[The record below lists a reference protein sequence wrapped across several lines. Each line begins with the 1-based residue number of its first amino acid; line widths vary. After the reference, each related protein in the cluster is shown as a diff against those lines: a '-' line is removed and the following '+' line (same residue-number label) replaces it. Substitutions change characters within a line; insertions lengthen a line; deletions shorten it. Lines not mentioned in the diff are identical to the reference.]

1 MHLYSAG
8 DARPL
13 AARLAAVLA
22 DPPADPMTP
31 DWLAVPSDGMRRWL
45 TLELASRLGASGSGD
60 GVAANFTRAYPG
72 TLRNCVLAADR
83 DPEAADPWSID
94 RLVWEVLG
102 VVDEHPGDRAL
113 VPFADL
119 PPGASRFA
127 SARRLADL
135 FDRYHLHR
143 PDMVRAWAVDRHV
156 DGMGNPIASH
166 AAWQPHL
173 WRLVRRRVGQPSPPE
188 RWPGLLDRL
197 RHGHL
202 DLDLPGRLVLFG
214 FALLP
219 GSDFLELAGAVAEHR
234 DLHLF
239 MLEPAR
245 LDAARLQRSSPLP
258 SRGEPRLRS
267 ADPAAAVEHPLLRSW
282 GRLHRETA
290 LMLADAQAQGG
301 PPPERVDAVP
311 SDPSTVLGRLQ
322 HHIRADTVPDPLP
335 GFDPGDRSLQ
345 FHACYGPTRQVEVL
359 RDAILHLL
367 ASDPGLTEDDVLV
380 LCPALERFAPLVEAV
395 FGPSADRFGIP
406 GGPAGRGDVR
416 GDGQGAPSLR
426 YRIADR
432 SIRRSNP
439 VVGAT
444 TALLELVTGR
454 FDAAGVLDFCSLGP
468 VRERFGFDDEDLAAI
483 GEWVRVTNVRWGLDA
498 SHRVAFGVPETVV
511 TNTWQAAL
519 DRLLLGSAVRD
530 ADFDLGIGDVAPFG
544 CEGSDVETAGRLAE
558 VLWHL
563 GELASQSGEAQTVG
577 AWVGRLDRAVAALFV
592 GPRGSEWQA
601 EAVHRILA
609 EAVDSATSRGAPSSV
624 LLTFTDLRRMLD
636 GRLDSAVGRPDFF
649 RGGVTVT
656 SMTPMRGVP
665 FRVVC
670 LLGMD
675 QWAFAPVPATGDDLA
690 AAAPRIGDGDTRG
703 EARQSLLE
711 AVLAAGD
718 HLLVMHDGRDV
729 RTNQEVPMAVPTAEL
744 FDAASALVEPGLRR
758 DFAARLETV
767 HPRHPFDDRCFAAGA
782 LIPGAPWGF
791 DRTDFRGAEARRNR
805 ARTAPRLVE
814 DPLDPVGGEVIE
826 LARLH
831 SFLRNPAKAFLTQR
845 LEARL
850 PDREEEVSA
859 LLPMDLVGLH
869 GWRVGDRL
877 LKALMAGAGVDEWR
891 RWEQALGTLPPG
903 ALGDRAVAE
912 LVDEVDALVSA
923 ADDHGVSR
931 APGGAVDVGFNLADG
946 TRIVGSVPLQLRAET
961 PGPARVMFTRG
972 KAHHRVAAWLDLMA
986 LVGTD
991 PTTPWRSVVVA
1002 RSPDGKPKSLRIDDL
1017 VPAAEAGEM
1026 RAEAVAALG
1035 VVVDCYRR
1043 GLTEPLPLF
1052 PTFSRAVYDG
1062 KANRAG
1068 WSGGRGFSDGD
1079 DEAVRLV
1086 LGAPD
1091 YEEIMGLEA
1100 RPGDPFRTE
1109 GRVAGFARYLW
1120 DAVERSTREYGTPA
1134 GHEPPEPPAE
1144 LADLR
1149 GRPA

>member
-1 MHLYSAG
+1 MMHLYSAG
-8 DARPL
+8 EARPL

-31 DWLAVPSDGMRRWL
+31 EWLAVPSDGMRRWL

-83 DPEAADPWSID
+83 DPDAADPWSID

-102 VVDEHPGDRAL
+102 VADEHPGDRAL
-113 VPFADL
+113 VPFVDL

-143 PDMVRAWAVDRHV
+143 PDMVRAWAAGRHV
-156 DGMGNPIASH
+156 DGTGRPIASH

-173 WRLVRRRVGQPSPPE
+173 WQLVRRWVGEPSPPE
-188 RWPGLLDRL
+188 RWPDLLDRVRNGDL
-197 RHGHL
+197 G
-202 DLDLPGRLVLFG
+202 LDLPGRLVLFG

-239 MLEPAR
+239 MLEPAH
-245 LDAARLQRSSPLP
+245 LDAARLQRSSPGP
-258 SRGEPRLRS
+258 TRAEPRLRA
-267 ADPAAAVEHPLLRSW
+267 ADPASAVEHPLLRSW

-290 LMLADAQAQGG
+290 LMLADAPAHGG
-301 PPPERVDAVP
+301 PPPELVGASP
-311 SDPSTVLGRLQ
+311 ADPSTVLGRLQ

-335 GFDPGDRSLQ
+335 GFDPADRSLQ

-395 FGPSADRFGIP
+395 FGPSAGRFETPRGSGGGGDDR
-406 GGPAGRGDVR
+406 
-416 GDGQGAPSLR
+416 GAPSLR
-426 YRIADR
+426 YRIADQ

-439 VVGAT
+439 VVGAIT
-444 TALLELVTGR
+444 ELLDLVTGR

-468 VRERFGFDDEDLAAI
+468 VRERFRFDDEDLASI
-483 GEWVRVTNVRWGLDA
+483 GEWVRATNVRWGLDA
-498 SHRVAFGVPETVV
+498 GHRVAFGVPEAVV

-519 DRLLLGSAVRD
+519 DRLLLGSAVHD
-530 ADFDLGIGDVAPFG
+530 ADFNLGIGDVAPFG

-558 VLWHL
+558 VLWRL
-563 GELASQSGEAQTVG
+563 GDLASQSGEAQTVG
-577 AWVGRLDRAVAALFV
+577 TWVGRLDRAVAALFAS
-592 GPRGSEWQA
+592 PRGSEWQA
-601 EAVHRILA
+601 EAVHRIFA
-609 EAVDSATSRGAPSSV
+609 EAADSAISRGAPSSV
-624 LLTFTDLRRMLD
+624 PLTFTDLRRMFD

-656 SMTPMRGVP
+656 SMTPMRWVP

-690 AAAPRIGDGDTRG
+690 AAAPRIGDGDPRG

-711 AVLAAGD
+711 AVLTAGD
-718 HLLVMHDGRDV
+718 HLLVVHDGRDV
-729 RTNQEVPMAVPTAEL
+729 RTNQEVPRAVPTAEL
-744 FDAASALVEPGLRR
+744 FDAASALVEPGQRK
-758 DFAARLETV
+758 DFGAQLETV
-767 HPRHPFDDRCFAAGA
+767 HPRHPFDDRCFAEGA

-791 DRTDFRGAEARRNR
+791 DRTDFRGAEARRSR
-805 ARTAPRLVE
+805 VRTASRFLG
-814 DPLDPVGGEVIE
+814 DPLDPIGGEVIE

-831 SFLRNPAKAFLTQR
+831 AFLRNPAKAFLTQR
-845 LEARL
+845 LETRL
-850 PDREEEVSA
+850 PDRDEEVSA

-877 LKALMAGAGVDEWR
+877 LKALMAGAGVEEWR
-891 RWEQALGTLPPG
+891 QWEQALGTLPPG
-903 ALGDRAVAE
+903 ALGDRAVSE
-912 LVDEVDALVSA
+912 LVEEVFALVSA
-923 ADDHGVSR
+923 ADGHGVSR
-931 APGGAVDVGFNLADG
+931 APGGAFDVGVNLADG

-1002 RSPDGKPKSLRIDDL
+1002 RSPDARPKSIRIDDL
-1017 VPAAEAGEM
+1017 VPSAEAGGM
-1026 RAEAVAALG
+1026 RADAVASLSVA
-1035 VVVDCYRR
+1035 VDCYRR
-1043 GLTEPLPLF
+1043 GMTEPLPLF
-1052 PTFSRAVYDG
+1052 PSFSREVYDG
-1062 KANRAG
+1062 KASRAV
-1068 WSGGRGFSDGD
+1068 WNGRGFRDGD

-1086 LGAPD
+1086 FGAPD
-1091 YEEIMGLEA
+1091 YEEIMGLPA
-1100 RPGDPFRTE
+1100 RPGDPSGTS
-1109 GRVAGFARYLW
+1109 GRVASFARHLW
-1120 DAVERSTREYGTPA
+1120 DAVERSTREYGTPPA
-1134 GHEPPEPPAE
+1134 DEPTGPPAE
-1144 LADLR
+1144 LQAELP

>member
-1 MHLYSAG
+1 MMHLYSAG

-31 DWLAVPSDGMRRWL
+31 EWLAVPSDGMRRWL
-45 TLELASRLGASGSGD
+45 TLELASRLGASGPGD

-72 TLRNCVLAADR
+72 TLRGLVLAAER
-83 DPEAADPWSID
+83 DPAAADPWSID

-102 VVDEHPGDRAL
+102 VADEQPGDRAL
-113 VPFADL
+113 VPFVDL
-119 PPGASRFA
+119 PTGASRFA
-127 SARRLADL
+127 SARRIADL
-135 FDRYHLHR
+135 LDRYHLHR
-143 PDMVRAWAVDRHV
+143 PDMVRAWAAGRHV
-156 DGMGNPIASH
+156 DGTGRPIAPH

-173 WRLVRRRVGQPSPPE
+173 WQLVRRRVGEPSPPE
-188 RWPGLLDRL
+188 RWPGLLDRMRNGDL
-197 RHGHL
+197 A
-202 DLDLPGRLVLFG
+202 LDLPRRLVLFG

-239 MLEPAR
+239 MLEPAH
-245 LDAARLQRSSPLP
+245 LDAPRLLRSGPRP
-258 SRGEPRLRS
+258 TPGQPRLR
-267 ADPAAAVEHPLLRSW
+267 ATDPASAVEHPLLRSW

-290 LMLADAQAQGG
+290 LMLADARARGC
-301 PPPERVDAVP
+301 PPPEPVGTSAAG
-311 SDPSTVLGRLQ
+311 PSTVLGRLQ
-322 HHIRADTVPDPLP
+322 HHIRADTVADPLP
-335 GFDPGDRSLQ
+335 GFEPTDRSIQ

-395 FGPSADRFGIP
+395 FGPSADRLETP
-406 GGPAGRGDVR
+406 RRSGGRRDDR
-416 GDGQGAPSLR
+416 DAPSLR

-444 TALLELVTGR
+444 TELLDLVVGR

-468 VRERFGFDDEDLAAI
+468 VRERFRFDDEDLASI
-483 GEWVRVTNVRWGLDA
+483 GEWVRSTNVRWGLDA
-498 SHRVAFGVPETVV
+498 AHRVAFGVPETVV

-519 DRLLLGSAVRD
+519 DRLLLGSAVHD
-530 ADFDLGIGDVAPFG
+530 ADFDLGIGEVAPFG

-558 VLWHL
+558 VLWRL
-563 GELASQSGEAQTVG
+563 GDLASQSGEEQTLG
-577 AWVGRLDRAVAALFV
+577 TWVGRLDRAVAALFA

-609 EAVDSATSRGAPSSV
+609 EAADSATGRGEPSSV

-636 GRLDSAVGRPDFF
+636 GRLDSALGRPDFF
-649 RGGVTVT
+649 RGGVTIT

-690 AAAPRIGDGDTRG
+690 AAAPRIGDGDPRG
-703 EARQSLLE
+703 EARQALLE

-718 HLLVMHDGRDV
+718 HLMVVYDGRDV
-729 RTNQEVPMAVPTAEL
+729 RTNQEVPRAVPTAEL
-744 FDAASALVEPGLRR
+744 FDAVSALVEPGQRK
-758 DFAARLETV
+758 DFAAQLETV
-767 HPRHPFDDRCFAAGA
+767 HPRHPFDDRCFASGA
-782 LIPGAPWGF
+782 LVPGAPWGF
-791 DRTDFRGAEARRNR
+791 DPTDFRGAGARRSR
-805 ARTAPRLVE
+805 VRTAPRFLG
-814 DPLDPVGGEVIE
+814 DPLEPIGGEVIE

-831 SFLRNPAKAFLTQR
+831 SFLRNPARAFLTER

-877 LKALMAGAGVDEWR
+877 LGALMAGAGVEEWR
-891 RWEQALGTLPPG
+891 QWEQALGTLPPG

-912 LVDEVDALVSA
+912 LVEEVYALVSA
-923 ADDHGVSR
+923 ADGHGVSR
-931 APGGAVDVGFNLADG
+931 APGRTVDVGVNLADG

-961 PGPARVMFTRG
+961 PGPARVMYTRG
-972 KAHHRVAAWLDLMA
+972 KAHHRLAAWLDLMA

-1002 RSPDGKPKSLRIDDL
+1002 RGKDSKPKSVRIDDL
-1017 VPAAEAGEM
+1017 VSSADGM
-1026 RAEAVAALG
+1026 RADAVASLSVA
-1035 VVVDCYRR
+1035 VDCYRR
-1043 GLTEPLPLF
+1043 GMTEPLPLF
-1052 PTFSRAVYDG
+1052 PSFSREVYDG
-1062 KANRAG
+1062 RANREL
-1068 WSGGRGFSDGD
+1068 WNGRGFHDGA

-1086 LGAPD
+1086 FGAPD
-1091 YEEIMGLEA
+1091 YDEIVGLPT
-1100 RPGDPFRTE
+1100 RPGDPFGTP
-1109 GRVAGFARYLW
+1109 GRVAGFARHLW
-1120 DAVERSTREYGTPA
+1120 DAVELSIREYGTPPA
-1134 GHEPPEPPAE
+1134 DQPAEPPVGPQAE
-1144 LADLR
+1144 LQGEAR